1 MQDNFLS
8 ESQDYQDIFNSELSK
23 QMPSDKITEGVK
35 LQNMVQV
42 GKSYDSEMKDIQT
55 LNKKLGVGFNNNFSV
70 KSTISKTRA

>member
-8 ESQDYQDIFNSELSK
+8 ESQDYQDIFGSELSK

-70 KSTISKTRA
+70 KSTISKTRT